1 MTTTP
6 DNSSHGPS
14 RVRIVVAR
22 VLVVIG
28 VLLLVVSLLSNW
40 VKREAL
46 DKEQF
51 RTTSEELIAHPA
63 IQDQLAQTM
72 VEQLYANVD
81 VSQQLEE
88 KLPPNLQALAGPIA
102 GLSRELIDR
111 AATELLQ
118 RPRVQALFV
127 DAASLS
133 QAQVVK
139 VLEGETTR
147 LQTTGG
153 DVVLDLHP
161 LVTRLGDRFGVLGNA
176 SQQLPPDAGRI
187 VLLRSDELSTAQDVT
202 QALKSVADWIW
213 VPMLL
218 LWAIAIWLVGGRRRK
233 EVRAIAVGI
242 ILAGILVLVVR
253 RVAGTY
259 LVDNLT
265 SSESV
270 RPSLSAFWSILSDGL
285 AEAAWSVI
293 AIGVVA
299 AIGVWLTGE
308 GARAGAARRWLAPW
322 MARTDLAWLVFAVLL
337 VLVLWV
343 LPLHRFVLYL
353 ILAVLAVVG
362 FEVLRRQIV
371 SEYEAEGSP
380 ERRPLSAPWGKEKPP
395 PADAG
400 VDELERLAKLR
411 SEELLTEDEYAAAKG
426 RILPPAGG

>member
-6 DNSSHGPS
+6 DTSSHGPS

-22 VLVVIG
+22 VLVVLG

-46 DKEQF
+46 DKDQF
-51 RTTSEELIAHPA
+51 RSTSEELIAHPD

-102 GLSRELIDR
+102 GLSRELVDR

-118 RPRVQALFV
+118 RPRVQTLFV
-127 DAASLS
+127 NAASLS

-176 SQQLPPDAGRI
+176 TQQLPPDAGRI
-187 VLLRSDELSTAQDVT
+187 VLLRSDELSTAQNVT
-202 QALKSVADWIW
+202 QLLKSVANWIW

-218 LWAIAIWLVGGRRRK
+218 LWAVAIWLVRGRRRK

-242 ILAGILVLVVR
+242 ILGGILVLVVR

-259 LVDNLT
+259 LVDHLT
-265 SSESV
+265 SSDSV
-270 RPSLSAFWSILSDGL
+270 RPAVSAFWSILSDGL

-308 GARAGAARRWLAPW
+308 GARAGSARRWLAPW
-322 MARTDLAWLVFAVLL
+322 MARTDLAWLVFAVLV

-353 ILAVLAVVG
+353 VLAALAVVG

-371 SEYEAEGSP
+371 NEYEAEGSP

>member
-6 DNSSHGPS
+6 DNSPHGPS

>member
-1 MTTTP
+1 M
-6 DNSSHGPS
+6 S
-14 RVRIVVAR
+14 IVVPEPWR
-22 VLVVIG
+22 
-28 VLLLVVSLLSNW
+28 
-40 VKREAL
+40 
-46 DKEQF
+46 
-51 RTTSEELIAHPA
+51 
-63 IQDQLAQTM
+63 
-72 VEQLYANVD
+72 Y
-81 VSQQLEE
+81 
-88 KLPPNLQALAGPIA
+88 
-102 GLSRELIDR
+102 
-111 AATELLQ
+111 
-118 RPRVQALFV
+118 
-127 DAASLS
+127 
-133 QAQVVK
+133 
-139 VLEGETTR
+139 
-147 LQTTGG
+147 
-153 DVVLDLHP
+153 
-161 LVTRLGDRFGVLGNA
+161 
-176 SQQLPPDAGRI
+176 
-187 VLLRSDELSTAQDVT
+187 
-202 QALKSVADWIW
+202 
-213 VPMLL
+213 L

-270 RPSLSAFWSILSDGL
+270 RPSLSAFWSILSHGL

-299 AIGVWLTGE
+299 ANGVWLTGE

-353 ILAVLAVVG
+353 ILAVLTVVG
-362 FEVLRRQIV
+362 FEVVRRQIV